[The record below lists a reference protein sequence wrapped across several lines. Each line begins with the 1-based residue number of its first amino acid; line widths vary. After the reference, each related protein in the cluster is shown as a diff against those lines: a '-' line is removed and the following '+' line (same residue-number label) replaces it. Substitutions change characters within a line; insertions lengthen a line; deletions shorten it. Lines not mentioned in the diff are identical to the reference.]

1 MIQHFIQSE
10 TGSAAVDW
18 VVITAAIVG
27 LGLSVMAVISN
38 GMNNIAYEI
47 RSHMAEEE

>member
-27 LGLSVMAVISN
+27 LGVVSVLGLSYAAKRALDS
-38 GMNNIAYEI
+38 
-47 RSHMAEEE
+47 SPQLEEGA